1 MLKNIT
7 WGISFS
13 SLESEEGLPRE
24 LPECFSL
31 LELPGFLLSPLSS
44 KQLKL
49 SYPYISELFF
59 RDMLNP
65 SVSRE
70 IITQSSSIQND
81 LKLYLRKLI
90 TEAGNINSSG
100 ILLDFAIERS
110 FENPDLSEKLK
121 TFINSFSHSLYHSK
135 NKLLLPVRVPLLES
149 VKSPEQYLDFLKK
162 QMLPQ
167 AGFSIDIHPHELAGK
182 DFSPEEI
189 MKWLEFDTVLL
200 RFVYEPETGNRLVRK
215 SIEPWIEYSRK
226 HYDKLKIVFAPVF
239 KHLETVENE
248 INLFEQLISSLNNP

>member
-1 MLKNIT
+1 MNIN

-13 SLESEEGLPRE
+13 SVESEENLPCD

-31 LELPGFLLSPLSS
+31 LELPGFLLSPLSK
-44 KQLKL
+44 KQLRL
-49 SYPYISELFF
+49 SYPHISELFF
-59 RDMLNP
+59 RDMIDP

-70 IITQSSSIQND
+70 IISQSDSIQND
-81 LKLYLRKLI
+81 LKIYLRKLI
-90 TEAGNINSSG
+90 SEADDINSSG

-110 FENPDLSEKLK
+110 FDNPDLAEKIRN
-121 TFINSFSHSLYHSK
+121 FINSFGNSLYHSS
-135 NKLLLPVRVPLLES
+135 NKLLLPVRVPLLDS

-167 AGFSIDIHPHELAGK
+167 AGFSIDVHPHELAGK
-182 DFSPEEI
+182 DFSPLQI
-189 MKWLEFDTVLL
+189 MNWLEFDTVLL

-215 SIEPWIEYSRK
+215 SIEPWIEYSKK

-239 KHLETVENE
+239 KHLETIENE
-248 INLFEQLISSLNNP
+248 INLFEELISGLNNQ

>member
-1 MLKNIT
+1 MNIT

-13 SLESEEGLPRE
+13 SFESEEGLPHE

-31 LELPGFLLSPLSS
+31 LELPGSLLSPLS
-44 KQLKL
+44 KKKLKL
-49 SYPYISELFF
+49 SYSHISELFF
-59 RDMLNP
+59 RDMIDP
-65 SVSRE
+65 AVSRE
-70 IITQSSSIQND
+70 IIAQSASIQND

-90 TEAGNINSSG
+90 VEAGNINSSG

-110 FENPDLSEKLK
+110 FEDPDYSEKIR
-121 TFINSFSHSLYHSK
+121 TFINSFSHSLYHS
-135 NKLLLPVRVPLLES
+135 NSKLLIPVRVPLLDS

-167 AGFSIDIHPHELAGK
+167 AGFSIDVHPHELAGK
-182 DFSPEEI
+182 DFSPLEI

-200 RFVYEPETGNRLVRK
+200 RFIYEPETGNRLVSK
-215 SIEPWIEYSRK
+215 SLEPWIEYSK
-226 HYDKLKIVFAPVF
+226 NHYDKLRIVFAPVL

-248 INLFEQLISSLNNP
+248 IILFEELISSLNNP